1 MKCPDC
7 GNEMERKGNVHEGND
22 TGAYGREDLYQCPK
36 CKNVEIK

>member
-7 GNEMERKGNVHEGND
+7 GTQMERKGNIREGSD
-22 TGAYGREDLYQCPK
+22 TGHGREDLYQCPK